1 MNYQAEW
8 EQTALDN
15 LRKMDPSVSQRIL
28 VKINWLITNLD
39 KIKTIPLKGPLKN
52 YFKLV
57 IGDYRVIYSISH
69 SKSIIII
76 HIIGH
81 RSSVYKLDK

>member
-8 EQTALDN
+8 EQAALDN
-15 LRKMDPSVSQRIL
+15 LRKMDASVAQRIL
-28 VKINWLITNLD
+28 VKINWLIANLD
-39 KIKTIPLKGPLKN
+39 KIKPIALRGPLKN

-57 IGDYRVIYSISH
+57 IGDYRVIYSISR
-69 SKSIIII
+69 SKSMVVI
-76 HIIGH
+76 HIVGH